1 MGSFHIANPNIRGHW
16 GRYLAQ
22 SVLAV
27 FAMLVVLL
35 FIDSVANAALVAGL
49 GSTVVTA
56 FLHPQASSG
65 RLRAIIGGHSC
76 GLIVGSILA
85 LVFINYE
92 LVIITFAYGDILV
105 MAGAVGLTILAMG
118 LTDTEHP
125 PAAGIALGMAGRPW
139 ELNIFV
145 YILIAVLILGI
156 IRVIFNKLI
165 KEI

>member
-156 IRVIFNKLI
+156 IRFIFNKLI

>member
-145 YILIAVLILGI
+145 YIL
-156 IRVIFNKLI
+156 
-165 KEI
+165 

>member
-139 ELNIFV
+139 GLNIFV

-156 IRVIFNKLI
+156 IRFIFNKLI

>member
-35 FIDSVANAALVAGL
+35 FIDSVAHAALVAGL

-156 IRVIFNKLI
+156 IRFIFNKLI

>member
-156 IRVIFNKLI
+156 IRFIFNKLI
-165 KEI
+165 

>member
-1 MGSFHIANPNIRGHW
+1 
-16 GRYLAQ
+16 
-22 SVLAV
+22 
-27 FAMLVVLL
+27 
-35 FIDSVANAALVAGL
+35 
-49 GSTVVTA
+49 
-56 FLHPQASSG
+56 
-65 RLRAIIGGHSC
+65 
-76 GLIVGSILA
+76 
-85 LVFINYE
+85 
-92 LVIITFAYGDILV
+92 

-156 IRVIFNKLI
+156 IRFIFNKLI

>member
-1 MGSFHIANPNIRGHW
+1 
-16 GRYLAQ
+16 
-22 SVLAV
+22 
-27 FAMLVVLL
+27 MLIVLL

-156 IRVIFNKLI
+156 IRFIFNKLI

>member
-125 PAAGIALGMAGRPW
+125 PAAGIALGMAGRQW

-156 IRVIFNKLI
+156 IRFIFNKLI

>member
-1 MGSFHIANPNIRGHW
+1 MHSFHIANPNIKGHW

-22 SVLAV
+22 SLLAV
-27 FAMLVVLL
+27 ITMLIVLL

-76 GLIVGSILA
+76 GLVVGSILA

-92 LVIITFAYGDILV
+92 LVIITFAYGNILV

-156 IRVIFNKLI
+156 IRFIFNKLI